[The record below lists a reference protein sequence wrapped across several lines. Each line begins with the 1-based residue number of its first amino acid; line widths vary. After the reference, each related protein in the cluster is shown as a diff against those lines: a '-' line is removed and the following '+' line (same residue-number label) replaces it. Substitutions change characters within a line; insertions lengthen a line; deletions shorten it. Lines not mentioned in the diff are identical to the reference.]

1 MALDAERELTQST
14 AGIYVKLPFAIA
26 TVDVAIG
33 GKGNIRAGNAF
44 TCPAFNPQASQP
56 CAGPRFACPKIRDSA
71 D

>member
-1 MALDAERELTQST
+1 LRIPAAFD
-14 AGIYVKLPFAIA
+14 VKLPFAIA

-56 CAGPRFACPKIRDSA
+56 CAGPRFACPKIRDKRGLMYSLVS
-71 D
+71 